1 MPADGISPPLNDSAA
16 PIGRPRHRKAP
27 PDSGPPSP
35 LKFPR
40 PSASLRKSLSQIKQ
54 RNRLNPNHQPNS
66 LKRKQ
71 RLPHPKLNPLPTGG
85 PPPPTGVLA
94 TGADGVATIRIAL
107 PAALI
112 LRLLS
117 ANRVPSGPPV
127 ATLHLQSLKK
137 NLQPPLNV
145 RRARLLKIPRRFPRQ
160 AFAAAT
166 VIPASLPA
174 FPSSK

>member
-16 PIGRPRHRKAP
+16 LIGRPRHRKAP
-27 PDSGPPSP
+27 PASAPPSP

-40 PSASLRKSLSQIKQ
+40 LSASLRKSLSQIKQ
-54 RNRLNPNHQPNS
+54 RNRLNPNRQPNS

-71 RLPHPKLNPLPTGG
+71 RLPHPKLNLLPTGG
-85 PPPPTGVLA
+85 PALPIGVPA
-94 TGADGVATIRIAL
+94 TGADGAATTRIAL
-107 PAALI
+107 PDA
-112 LRLLS
+112 RNHPLLS

-160 AFAAAT
+160 AFAVAT
-166 VIPASLPA
+166 AIPASLLV
-174 FPSSK
+174 FPNSK